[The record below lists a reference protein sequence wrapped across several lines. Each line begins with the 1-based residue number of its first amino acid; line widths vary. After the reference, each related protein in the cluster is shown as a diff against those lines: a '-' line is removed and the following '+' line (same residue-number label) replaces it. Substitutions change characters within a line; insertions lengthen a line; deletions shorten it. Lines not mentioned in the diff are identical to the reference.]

1 MRRVNAAKPEPREEF
16 EYHPMGQFNDF
27 WDQLPDRMKGT
38 GSDFFMGSSIRTQAE
53 MQERFLQATM
63 AELKAPPPLLTQCYR
78 SDPRSFGMSQVI
90 YVKVKKVIGI
100 KRWLEIKLYR
110 RKMNAAAK
118 RKFDE
123 TLANRVQIV
132 AEWVKDFGRLPSQS
146 CLVLNWRTM
155 AYEVEAL
162 PKGWE

>member
-1 MRRVNAAKPEPREEF
+1 VRRLNAAKPEPREEF
-16 EYHPMGQFNDF
+16 EYPRPAMFSDF
-27 WDQLPDRMKGT
+27 WNGRDLSQAY
-38 GSDFFMGSSIRTQAE
+38 FQSSIRRQAE
-53 MQERFLQATM
+53 MQERFLQASM
-63 AELKAPPPLLTQCYR
+63 AELNALPPLLTQCYR
-78 SDPRSFGMSQVI
+78 SDPRSFGMSQVV
-90 YVKVKKVIGI
+90 YVKVKKAAAI

-110 RKMNAAAK
+110 RKMNAEAK
-118 RKFDE
+118 KKIDE